1 LIPDNFYLI
10 LLIEFWHC
18 FGDASV
24 ITPNELPYADGF
36 LFGFPTRFGC
46 MAAEFKAFF
55 DTTGGLWRS
64 QSLSGKPAG
73 FFYSTASQGGG
84 QETTP

>member
-1 LIPDNFYLI
+1 
-10 LLIEFWHC
+10 
-18 FGDASV
+18 
-24 ITPNELPYADGF
+24 
-36 LFGFPTRFGC
+36 

-55 DTTGGLWRS
+55 DTTEGLWCS
-64 QSLSGKPAG
+64 QSLSGKPTG